1 MFWSLRRG
9 RPRSKESDFMPKK
22 KPLAK
27 KLRLI
32 AAAKKKP
39 APRWADLKKH
49 GKRAR
54 TRRIP
59 VHATKPW
66 RRGRLKK

>member
-1 MFWSLRRG
+1 MTNQT
-9 RPRSKESDFMPKK
+9 PA
-22 KPLAK
+22 AK

-32 AAAKKKP
+32 AASKKKP
-39 APRWADLKKH
+39 APRWADLKKY

-54 TRRIP
+54 TRRIAVQP
-59 VHATKPW
+59 TKHW

>member
-1 MFWSLRRG
+1 MGSL
-9 RPRSKESDFMPKK
+9 KN
-22 KPLAK
+22 LAR

-32 AAAKKKP
+32 AARKKKA

-54 TRRIP
+54 TRRIR
-59 VHATKPW
+59 VHRTKHW
-66 RRGRLKK
+66 RRSRLKI

>member
-1 MFWSLRRG
+1 MI
-9 RPRSKESDFMPKK
+9 DMPIKY
-22 KPLAK
+22 LAK

-32 AAAKKKP
+32 AAKKRTKV
-39 APRWADLKKH
+39 PRWADLKKY

-54 TRRIP
+54 TRRIYS
-59 VHATKPW
+59 VRRFW

>member
-1 MFWSLRRG
+1 
-9 RPRSKESDFMPKK
+9 MPGK

-54 TRRIP
+54 TRRSMLQS
-59 VHATKPW
+59 H
-66 RRGRLKK
+66 GEEEG

>member
-1 MFWSLRRG
+1 M
-9 RPRSKESDFMPKK
+9 SKKSKK
-22 KPLAK
+22 KPLPK

-32 AAAKKKP
+32 AASKKKP
-39 APRWADLKKH
+39 APRWADLKKY

-54 TRRIP
+54 TRRID
-59 VHATKPW
+59 VHRTKHW

>member
-1 MFWSLRRG
+1 M
-9 RPRSKESDFMPKK
+9 SKKT
-22 KPLAK
+22 PLAK

-32 AAAKKKP
+32 AAKKKKP
-39 APRWADLKKH
+39 APRWADLKKY

-59 VHATKPW
+59 VHRTKHW

>member
-1 MFWSLRRG
+1 
-9 RPRSKESDFMPKK
+9 MPKA

-32 AAAKKKP
+32 AAGKKKP

-59 VHATKPW
+59 VHSTKHW